1 MKRAT
6 LTKVLALASVTG
18 MRSMAGLAALA
29 GARGGPAKSAIML
42 VAGAEMFADKTPFI
56 GNRIDPLPLGG
67 RALMGA
73 VVGAWVA
80 HEAGDRVA
88 LGGVLGAAT
97 AVVATRVAYDVRRHL
112 RIPSA
117 AGGLLEDALVVAVA
131 SRYA

>member
-6 LTKVLALASVTG
+6 VTKVLALATVTG
-18 MRSMAGLAALA
+18 VRSMAGVTALAA
-29 GARGGPAKSAIML
+29 ARRGPVKSAMML
-42 VAGAEMFADKTPFI
+42 AVGAEMLADKTPFI

-80 HEAGDRVA
+80 HEAGENAA

-97 AVVATRVAYDVRRHL
+97 AIIATRVAYDVRRHL
-112 RIPSA
+112 RIPNA
-117 AGGLLEDALVVAVA
+117 AGGVLEDALVVAVA
-131 SRYA
+131 ARYA

>member
-1 MKRAT
+1 MTRAT
-6 LTKVLALASVTG
+6 MTKVLALATVTG
-18 MRSMAGLAALA
+18 VRSMAGLGALA
-29 GARGGPAKSAIML
+29 AARGGAAKSAMML
-42 VAGAEMFADKTPFI
+42 AVGAEMLADKTPFI

-80 HEAGDRVA
+80 HEAGENA
-88 LGGVLGAAT
+88 TLGGVLGAAT

-112 RIPSA
+112 RVPNA